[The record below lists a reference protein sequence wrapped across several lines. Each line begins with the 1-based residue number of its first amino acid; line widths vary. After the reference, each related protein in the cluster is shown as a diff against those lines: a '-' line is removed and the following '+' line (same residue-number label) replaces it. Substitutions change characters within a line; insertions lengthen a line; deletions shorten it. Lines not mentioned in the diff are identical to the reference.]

1 VVVSTV
7 VDSPDRNRNHRG
19 ELDASQNALDNPD
32 SGYPHFGLVVLLFMA
47 VAPSL
52 AAELP

>member
-1 VVVSTV
+1 VVVSAL
-7 VDSPDRNRNHRG
+7 VDSPDWSRNHRG

-47 VAPSL
+47 VAPSP
-52 AAELP
+52 AA